1 MKKLEPLNWE
11 EIIQAQEES
20 GMTHEQFCEVNQIS
34 IHALKYHRAKRKT
47 NSKTKVNPSFMELPG
62 SFVLNDRIN
71 NNQEHLYFRMDFKIQ
86 DWFKLEIRLG

>member
-1 MKKLEPLNWE
+1 
-11 EIIQAQEES
+11 
-20 GMTHEQFCEVNQIS
+20 
-34 IHALKYHRAKRKT
+34 
-47 NSKTKVNPSFMELPG
+47 MELPG

>member
-1 MKKLEPLNWE
+1 MKKLEPLDWE

-47 NSKTKVNPSFMELPG
+47 NSLPG